1 MLTGVSDHLVEES
14 GSHEYMARGVVRVSG
29 ERLDDS
35 RIQINLDM
43 KPGWHINS
51 NAPLQNYLIPTA
63 VSSRMD
69 AALTA
74 VQFPDAIRRSLGFER
89 SELSL
94 YEGEISIIANVDS
107 AQLEGLLLPVDIDV
121 QACNEEVCLA
131 PETV

>member
-1 MLTGVSDHLVEES
+1 
-14 GSHEYMARGVVRVSG
+14 
-29 ERLDDS
+29 
-35 RIQINLDM
+35 
-43 KPGWHINS
+43 
-51 NAPLQNYLIPTA
+51 
-63 VSSRMD
+63 
-69 AALTA
+69 

-131 PETV
+131 PETVSLAVSWVN